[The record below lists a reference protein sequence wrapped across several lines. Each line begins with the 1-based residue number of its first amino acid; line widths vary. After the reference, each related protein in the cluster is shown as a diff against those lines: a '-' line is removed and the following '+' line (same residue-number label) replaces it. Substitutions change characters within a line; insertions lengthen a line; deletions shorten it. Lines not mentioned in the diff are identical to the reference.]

1 MLSSDDRQALLTLA
15 RRVIEATARRESGSI
30 SRPGGSTILDEPRG
44 AFVTLHEGG
53 ALRGCIGYVEPTEP
67 LWQVVAHA
75 AEAACT
81 RDPRFAPVRESELP
95 AIDLEISVLGLP
107 EPISGAADIEIG
119 RDGLILELGSAR
131 GLLLPQVA
139 PEWGYGPEEFLD
151 ALCRKAGLP
160 PGAWRESG
168 ARLYRFSAE
177 VFS

>member
-1 MLSSDDRQALLTLA
+1 MLSSDDKQALLTLA
-15 RRVIEATARRESGSI
+15 REVIDATARGTGGSV
-30 SRPGGSTILDEPRG
+30 SRPAGSAVLDEPRG

-67 LWQVVAHA
+67 LWQVVAQA

-81 RDPRFAPVRESELP
+81 RDPRFAPVRESELH
-95 AIDLEISVLGLP
+95 AIELEISVLSLP
-107 EPISGAADIEIG
+107 EPIAGAADVEIG
-119 RDGLILELGSAR
+119 RDGVILEFGGAR

-139 PEWGYGPEEFLD
+139 TEWGYGAKEFLD
-151 ALCRKAGLP
+151 ALSRKAGLP
-160 PGAWRESG
+160 PGAWREEG